1 VPVAYTTSCQL
12 KHHGEQLHTQQQHP
26 WLCRCSSTNVAVNLG
41 SFNSSG
47 DAHEPWLQGTTT
59 CYRHRQWRSQKAR
72 QLMPKRNQKHS
83 MQRITVVQ
91 GVVLT
96 VVHNVT

>member
-1 VPVAYTTSCQL
+1 VPVAYTTRCQL
-12 KHHGEQLHTQQQHP
+12 NHHGEQLHTQQQHP

-59 CYRHRQWRSQKAR
+59 CYRHPPVALSEGTTANAQKKTRSI
-72 QLMPKRNQKHS
+72 QLNGTLLFRA
-83 MQRITVVQ
+83 
-91 GVVLT
+91 
-96 VVHNVT
+96 